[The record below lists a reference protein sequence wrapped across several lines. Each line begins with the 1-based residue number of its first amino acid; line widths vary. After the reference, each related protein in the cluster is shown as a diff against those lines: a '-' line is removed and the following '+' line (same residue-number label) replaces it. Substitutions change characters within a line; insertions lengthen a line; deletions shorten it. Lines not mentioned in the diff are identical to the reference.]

1 MNPRTIE
8 RYRYDTIAAERSC
21 GAVKKTEVLVP
32 VLYLIVSDGIC
43 GLHLTALIGSVIN
56 HTLSFVPLC
65 VIPFAPDTIFFQQY
79 FFSFQIIGLL
89 FFNHN

>member
-1 MNPRTIE
+1 MNPHTIE

-65 VIPFAPDTIFFQQY
+65 VIPFAPDTIFFSTVFLFLPNY
-79 FFSFQIIGLL
+79 SVVIFQP
-89 FFNHN
+89 